1 MADEGIMATTQ
12 QVQDMVGADASG
24 TSNIEAFINRYVLRA
39 ENYINAAVTFDF
51 SAAYS
56 GLTIQVKSIL
66 SLFVSAMA
74 ANMVINYDVD
84 AIGRS
89 TATLRMNVNK
99 DFMNMA
105 LTELKNKN
113 TQDFMNA
120 DT

>member
-1 MADEGIMATTQ
+1 MVDEGIMATTEE
-12 QVQDMVGADASG
+12 VQDMVGANAN
-24 TSNIEAFINRYVLRA
+24 TTANTEAFINRFVLRA

-51 SAAYS
+51 SAAFS

-74 ANMVINYDVD
+74 ANMVINYDPD
-84 AIGRS
+84 AIGRG
-89 TATLRMNVNK
+89 TANLKLNVNK

-113 TQDFMNA
+113 TQDFMNE